1 MSVFRNLLD
10 KQRNPKP
17 LAHYNFEGYT
27 NTDHPDKI
35 PDLTGNGY
43 DLSYYGIDFKLMSG
57 FEGYA
62 DDWTRYPTR
71 VPSTTDHASSIKNS
85 IAIYNNWF
93 LGSSSFQPGESIPGQ
108 IIMVSGM
115 DPDAS
120 YVLRYN
126 NTDKTLDIKED
137 GIYILPGATYT
148 GESPLTGVGLYIYN
162 PQEELIHSVTV
173 QQLPLYPG
181 CAVFGDTE
189 RTGIGTTA
197 DMAPHFSVGKGFT
210 VICQRYIE
218 NIGRTFYTYYSGDAQ
233 VNRVFQEYVNN
244 SANSMVTPYSFGKAS
259 YADLKMAGIVPYTS
273 TMYDGAGIQK
283 GDTLNIMNVYLGRT
297 KSFRGGMKEF
307 YLFNR
312 DLTQAQIERF
322 ISENMVPD
330 PLVYYDVRKQ
340 NTKNSD
346 THSRGTLIDLSGNGN
361 HGVLNNF
368 DYSADGWVETYI
380 DDEMTLVLNPTNA
393 GDSTYASHVLM
404 VRNNLNGWVLMANPV
419 VRDTQ
424 IKSFRVRVSGLTDGH
439 VSFRTGENQNLMP
452 AITSDGVYT
461 VPAHV
466 EKSGYRPIVISVAE
480 GASCTI
486 EFLPQTDYIQ
496 FDGVTD
502 YINIPS
508 LTEGFKTICMLTEGP
523 DVNVRFYDQRAT
535 TNQKYFAL
543 FSVDGTIAYDAL
555 STGQTYINGEL
566 NTSAQPSDLK
576 GDKICIIHRNDGV
589 TSENSSTPYIGVKY
603 TGKYNG
609 PIKLSKFL
617 GFREYLSD
625 TQIKKVIEKYGLL
638 EGISN
643 GSKVSVN
650 TDELTFGSEG
660 GSQQIQITS
669 NDSWT
674 IS

>member
-43 DLSYYGIDFKLMSG
+43 DLSYYDIDFKLMSG

-62 DDWTRYPTR
+62 DDWTRYRSGDP
-71 VPSTTDHASSIKNS
+71 VKTDHTAKVSNTTEQWAWFWGNS
-85 IAIYNNWF
+85 N
-93 LGSSSFQPGESIPGQ
+93 FQPGETIPAQ
-108 IIMVSGM
+108 IVKVTGL

-120 YVLRYN
+120 YKLTYN
-126 NTDKTLDIKED
+126 NYTTTITFPGD
-137 GIYILPGATYT
+137 GIYLLPAGENT
-148 GESPLTGVGLYIYN
+148 GDTPVLGIGLYINN
-162 PQEELIHSVTV
+162 PNKEYINHVTAE
-173 QQLPLYPG
+173 QLPLYPG

-197 DMAPHFSVGKGFT
+197 NMAPHFSVGKGFT
-210 VICQRYIE
+210 IICQRYIE

-233 VNRVFQEYVNN
+233 AIRVFQEFINN
-244 SANSMVTPYSFGKAS
+244 SSNDRVTLYSFGKAS

-273 TMYDGAGIQK
+273 TMYDGADIQK
-283 GDTLNIMNVYLGRT
+283 GDVLNIIQVQLGKVR
-297 KSFRGGMKEF
+297 SFRGGMKEF

-322 ISENMVPD
+322 ISENMLPD

-368 DYSADGWVETYI
+368 DYTEDGWVETYI
-380 DDEMTLVLNPTNA
+380 DDEIPLVLNPTNA

-404 VRNNLNGWVLMANPV
+404 LRNNLDGWVLMANPV
-419 VRDTQ
+419 DRDTQ
-424 IKSFRVRVSGLTDGH
+424 IKSFRVRVSGLTDGY
-439 VSFRTGENQNLMP
+439 VSFRTGENQNLML

-466 EKSGYRPIVISVAE
+466 EKSGYRPIVIAVNE

-523 DVNVRFYDQRAT
+523 DVNIRFYDQRAT
-535 TNQKYFAL
+535 TDQKYFAL
-543 FSVDGTIAYDAL
+543 FSVDKTIAYNAL

-603 TGKYNG
+603 TENYNG

-625 TQIKKVIEKYGLL
+625 TQIKKVIDKYGLM
-638 EGISN
+638 EGVSPVEEDPLKDIHYVADWDAKGRYNNDGGGLN
-643 GSKVSVN
+643 G
-650 TDELTFGSEG
+650 
-660 GSQQIQITS
+660 
-669 NDSWT
+669 
-674 IS
+674 

>member
-1 MSVFRNLLD
+1 
-10 KQRNPKP
+10 
-17 LAHYNFEGYT
+17 
-27 NTDHPDKI
+27 
-35 PDLTGNGY
+35 
-43 DLSYYGIDFKLMSG
+43 
-57 FEGYA
+57 
-62 DDWTRYPTR
+62 
-71 VPSTTDHASSIKNS
+71 
-85 IAIYNNWF
+85 
-93 LGSSSFQPGESIPGQ
+93 
-108 IIMVSGM
+108 
-115 DPDAS
+115 
-120 YVLRYN
+120 
-126 NTDKTLDIKED
+126 
-137 GIYILPGATYT
+137 
-148 GESPLTGVGLYIYN
+148 
-162 PQEELIHSVTV
+162 
-173 QQLPLYPG
+173 
-181 CAVFGDTE
+181 
-189 RTGIGTTA
+189 
-197 DMAPHFSVGKGFT
+197 
-210 VICQRYIE
+210 
-218 NIGRTFYTYYSGDAQ
+218 
-233 VNRVFQEYVNN
+233 
-244 SANSMVTPYSFGKAS
+244 
-259 YADLKMAGIVPYTS
+259 
-273 TMYDGAGIQK
+273 
-283 GDTLNIMNVYLGRT
+283 
-297 KSFRGGMKEF
+297 MKEF

-346 THSRGTLIDLSGNGN
+346 KINRGTLIDLSGNGN
-361 HGVLNNF
+361 HGKLNNF
-368 DYSADGWVETYI
+368 QYSSSLGDSGQYYIDDIYPLVSNTDVTIESHKVTVNTDFSGETNGRFIAGSDRDLTDSILQVPAMRLKVSGLVSGEVQIGYVNGSFNNKLTITSDGTYYIPGYEVPKTGENINRRAWSIYSHYNSDNIGVNSGVVIETLPVQRDGWVETYI

-466 EKSGYRPIVISVAE
+466 EKSGYRPIVIFVSE

-535 TNQKYFAL
+535 INQKYFAL

-603 TGKYNG
+603 TENYNG

-650 TDELTFGSEG
+650 TDALTFGSEG